1 MEAAD
6 IVIQGA
12 AAAGFAKILVDLVK
26 AIPLPS
32 PAAVLPILAFVFS
45 EACAF
50 LLAGTSA
57 ETVFDRPTIFIVIL
71 VGIAATAGAMGATA
85 LQNKV
90 NKTEERVDAALAAP
104 AGTSKAESDATV
116 FGTGDGK

>member
-1 MEAAD
+1 MDAAD

-26 AIPLPS
+26 VIPIPS
-32 PAAVLPILAFVFS
+32 PSSILPILAFIFS

-50 LLAGTSA
+50 LLAGTKA
-57 ETVFDRPTIFIVIL
+57 ETVFNRPTVFIVIL
-71 VGIAATAGAMGATA
+71 IGIAATAGAMGATA
-85 LQNKV
+85 LQSKA

-104 AGTSKAESDATV
+104 AGTTKAESDASV